1 VAVSTPTRRYHVPS
15 AIRRSSRR
23 IDVEE
28 ARRLVAEGALLVD
41 VRRNDIVD
49 LPLERAARI
58 PPDEI
63 PARLEELPRDSP
75 IVLAC
80 T

>member
-1 VAVSTPTRRYHVPS
+1 
-15 AIRRSSRR
+15 
-23 IDVEE
+23 VEE
-28 ARRLVAEGALLVD
+28 ARQLIAEGALLVD

-49 LPLERAARI
+49 VPLEGSVRI
-58 PPDEI
+58 SPDEI
-63 PARLEELPRDSP
+63 PARLEELPHDRP